1 MAQNQSNGQEYWKR
15 NTRLLALLLFI
26 WALVSYGFAIF
37 FAEAMSSFKIGALP
51 GGFWWA
57 QQGAMFVFVILIF
70 VYARR
75 MDKLD
80 REYNVHE
87 EDD

>member
-1 MAQNQSNGQEYWKR
+1 MTQDQQNGREYWKR
-15 NTRLLALLLFI
+15 NVRLISILLFI
-26 WALVSYGFAIF
+26 WALVSYGFGIF
-37 FAEAMSSFKIGALP
+37 FAEALSGIHIGKLDA
-51 GGFWWA
+51 GFWWA
-57 QQGAMFVFVILIF
+57 QQGSMFVFVILIF